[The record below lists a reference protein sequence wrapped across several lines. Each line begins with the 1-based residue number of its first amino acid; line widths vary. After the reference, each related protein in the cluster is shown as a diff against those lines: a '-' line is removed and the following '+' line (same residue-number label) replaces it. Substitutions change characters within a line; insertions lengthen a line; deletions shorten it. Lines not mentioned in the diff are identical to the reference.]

1 MPGWDQVVDV
11 IRESIFAYA
20 QVCNGNLGLGILIV
34 TFLARLALLPLGIRL
49 ARAAQAHQRVMARLQ
64 PEVDR
69 IKNKYQGNPQRI
81 AAETQ
86 RVFARE
92 QVSLVPVSGCLGG
105 VVQVPVFVALYS
117 SVRKAAAVGGRFL
130 WVRNLSQPDLFIA
143 AVATVFT
150 FLAAVSGAGGGSAQ
164 NQRVMMLVS
173 TLITMV
179 ALTKMSAGVALYW
192 AMSSLFGAIQ
202 GAVVRRSAV

>member
-1 MPGWDQVVDV
+1 
-11 IRESIFAYA
+11 
-20 QVCNGNLGLGILIV
+20 
-34 TFLARLALLPLGIRL
+34 
-49 ARAAQAHQRVMARLQ
+49 
-64 PEVDR
+64 
-69 IKNKYQGNPQRI
+69 
-81 AAETQ
+81 
-86 RVFARE
+86 
-92 QVSLVPVSGCLGG
+92 
-105 VVQVPVFVALYS
+105 
-117 SVRKAAAVGGRFL
+117 VGGRFL